1 MAAFLKRIKETG
13 AEEMNAGTG
22 MQGGLD
28 LDTGTL
34 QKDENISTSLCDRFG
49 IHMYSEEFI
58 EKEKTYQKE
67 QKEKNDQ
74 IFSNVWGNQKQE
86 KSEHAF
92 QTVMYAQTAEVIKA
106 DYTGPKEEG
115 TYAGVMYGLLGAA
128 LAGAVL
134 FGIEKFRRKRHENH
148 HNI

>member
-1 MAAFLKRIKETG
+1 MDVSTG
-13 AEEMNAGTG
+13 A
-22 MQGGLD
+22 QGGLD

-49 IHMYSEEFI
+49 IHMYSEDFI

-67 QKEKNDQ
+67 QKEKSDR
-74 IFSNVWGNQKQE
+74 IFTNVWSNQKQE
-86 KSEHAF
+86 KNEQAF
-92 QTVMYAQTAEVIKA
+92 QAVMYARTAEVIKA
-106 DYTGPKEEG
+106 DYAGPKEAEG
-115 TYAGVMYGLLGAA
+115 TYAGVMYGFLGAA

-134 FGIEKFRRKRHENH
+134 FGIEKYRRKKHEDH